1 MGRTVS
7 QTLIISKE
15 ALESFMVIKDY
26 CQESDHHAVF
36 DVCPYLSNGLTVCSW
51 FGTSGRIF
59 IADKQKTGPG
69 G

>member
-1 MGRTVS
+1 MARTVS

-26 CQESDHHAVF
+26 CQESDHNAVF
-36 DVCPYLSNGLTVCSW
+36 DVCPYLSNGLTVYSW